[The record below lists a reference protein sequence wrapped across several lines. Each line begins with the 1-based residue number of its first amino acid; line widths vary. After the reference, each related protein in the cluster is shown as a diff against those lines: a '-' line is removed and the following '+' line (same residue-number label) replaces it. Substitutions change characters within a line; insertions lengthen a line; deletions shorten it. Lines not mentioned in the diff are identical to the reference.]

1 MRNSGIQAILAT
13 ALRRVRA
20 FAFEKEWL
28 NKWETLKAIL
38 LSLNSVLVAYSG
50 GVDSTLLLKVAR
62 DTLGEKATAATIKGE
77 VHPQWEVEEALR
89 VARDMGVE
97 PLVVELSVLDHSAFA
112 ANPPDRCYH
121 CKSLIFT
128 RLKEIAQEQGL
139 AWVVEGSNRDDLGDY
154 RPGRRALEELAV
166 RSPLL
171 EAGLTK
177 AEIRSLSRYLGLPTW
192 DRPSLAC
199 LASRFPYGTALTA
212 TVLEQVDRAEVFLGE
227 LGFGQRRVRH
237 HGDIARLEIEAED
250 WPILL
255 ENRQRIVARLRDLG
269 YTYVT
274 VDLSGYRTGSM
285 NEVLEGR
292 DER

>member
-1 MRNSGIQAILAT
+1 MDRDKTKQSMTIED
-13 ALRRVRA
+13 RV
-20 FAFEKEWL
+20 L
-28 NKWETLKAIL
+28 NKEALKEIL
-38 LSLNSVLVAYSG
+38 LSLGSVLVAYSG

-62 DTLGEKATAATIKGE
+62 DTLGEKALAVTVKGE
-77 VHPQWEVEEALR
+77 VHPQWEMEEALQ

-97 PLVVELSVLDHSAFA
+97 LLVVELPVLDHPAFA

-121 CKSLIFT
+121 CKRLIFT
-128 RLKEIAQEQGL
+128 RLVEIARERGL

-154 RPGRRALEELAV
+154 RPGRRALEELGV

-177 AEIRSLSRYLGLPTW
+177 AEIRSLSRHLGLPTW
-192 DRPSLAC
+192 DRPSRAC
-199 LASRFPYGTALTA
+199 LASRFPYGTALTTA
-212 TVLEQVDRAEVFLGE
+212 ALRQVDQAEAFLGE

-237 HGDIARLEIEAED
+237 HGDMARLEIEAED

-255 ENRQRIVARLRDLG
+255 ENRQPIVARLRELG

-274 VDLSGYRTGSM
+274 VDLAGYRTGSM
-285 NEVLEGR
+285 NEVLEGQG
-292 DER
+292 ER

>member
-1 MRNSGIQAILAT
+1 MLDKDKTKQGVTIEDG
-13 ALRRVRA
+13 VH
-20 FAFEKEWL
+20 
-28 NKWETLKAIL
+28 NKWDTLREIL
-38 LSLNSVLVAYSG
+38 ISLGSVLVAYSG
-50 GVDSTLLLKVAR
+50 GVDSTLLLRAAR
-62 DTLGEKATAATIKGE
+62 DTLGERVLAATIKGE
-77 VHPQWEVEEALR
+77 VHPQWEVEEALQ
-89 VARDMGVE
+89 VARGMGVE
-97 PLVVELSVLDHSAFA
+97 PLVVELSVLDHPAFA

-121 CKSLIFT
+121 CKRLIFT
-128 RLKEIAQEQGL
+128 RLVETARERGL

-154 RPGRRALEELAV
+154 RPGRRALEELDV

-212 TVLEQVDRAEVFLGE
+212 ATLKQVDQAEAFLGK

-255 ENRQRIVARLRDLG
+255 ENRQRIVACLHELG

-274 VDLSGYRTGSM
+274 VDLAGYRTGSM
-285 NEVLEGR
+285 NEVLEGQG
-292 DER
+292 ER

>member
-1 MRNSGIQAILAT
+1 MIIEDK
-13 ALRRVRA
+13 VRD
-20 FAFEKEWL
+20 
-28 NKWETLKAIL
+28 KWDTLKETL
-38 LSLNSVLVAYSG
+38 LSLGSVLVAYSG

-62 DTLGEKATAATIKGE
+62 DTLGEKASAVTVKGE
-77 VHPQWEVEEALR
+77 VHPQWEVEEALQ

-97 PLVVELSVLDHSAFA
+97 PPVVELSVLDHPAFA

-121 CKSLIFT
+121 CKRLIFT
-128 RLKEIAQEQGL
+128 RLKEIARGRGL
-139 AWVVEGSNRDDLGDY
+139 AWVVEGSNLDDLGDY
-154 RPGRRALEELAV
+154 RPGRRALEELGV

-177 AEIRSLSRYLGLPTW
+177 AEIRTLSRYLGLPTW

-212 TVLEQVDRAEVFLGE
+212 AALKQVDQAEAFLGE

-237 HGDIARLEIEAED
+237 HGDIARLEIEAGD

-255 ENRQRIVARLRDLG
+255 ENRRRIVARLRELG

-274 VDLSGYRTGSM
+274 VDLAGYRTGSM
-285 NEVLEGR
+285 NEVLEG
-292 DER
+292 

>member
-1 MRNSGIQAILAT
+1 MTIEEGVLS
-13 ALRRVRA
+13 
-20 FAFEKEWL
+20 
-28 NKWETLKAIL
+28 KWETLKGIL

-62 DTLGEKATAATIKGE
+62 DTLGEKGLAVTVKGE
-77 VHPQWEVEEALR
+77 VHPQREVEEALR
-89 VARDMGVE
+89 VARGIGVE
-97 PLVVELSVLDHSAFA
+97 PLVVELSVLDHPAFA

-128 RLKEIAQEQGL
+128 RLKEMAREQGL

-154 RPGRRALEELAV
+154 RPGRRALEELGV

-199 LASRFPYGTALTA
+199 LASRFPYGTALTTA
-212 TVLEQVDRAEVFLGE
+212 ALKQVEQAEAFLGE
-227 LGFGQRRVRH
+227 LEFGQRRVRH
-237 HGDIARLEIEAED
+237 HGNIARLEIEPED
-250 WPILL
+250 WPVLL
-255 ENRQRIVARLRDLG
+255 ENRQRIVARLRELG

-274 VDLSGYRTGSM
+274 ADLAGYRTGSM
-285 NEVLEGR
+285 NEVLEGQS
-292 DER
+292 ER

>member
-1 MRNSGIQAILAT
+1 MEEG
-13 ALRRVRA
+13 V
-20 FAFEKEWL
+20 L
-28 NKWETLKAIL
+28 NKWETLKGVL
-38 LSLNSVLVAYSG
+38 RSLSSVLVAYSG

-62 DTLGEKATAATIKGE
+62 DTLGEKALAVTVKGE
-77 VHPQWEVEEALR
+77 VHSQWEVEEALQ
-89 VARDMGVE
+89 VARGMGVE
-97 PLVVELSVLDHSAFA
+97 PLVVELSVLDHPAFA

-128 RLKEIAQEQGL
+128 RFKEIAREQGL

-154 RPGRRALEELAV
+154 RPGRRALEELGV

-199 LASRFPYGTALTA
+199 LASRFPYGTALTTA
-212 TVLEQVDRAEVFLGE
+212 ALKQVEQAETFLGE

-237 HGDIARLEIEAED
+237 HGDIARLEIEAKD

-255 ENRQRIVARLRDLG
+255 ENRQRIVARLRELG

-274 VDLSGYRTGSM
+274 VDLAGYRTGSM
-285 NEVLEGR
+285 NEVLEGK
-292 DER
+292 

>member
-1 MRNSGIQAILAT
+1 MLDGDNKIKQGVIIEEE
-13 ALRRVRA
+13 V
-20 FAFEKEWL
+20 L
-28 NKWETLKAIL
+28 NKWGTLKGIL
-38 LSLNSVLVAYSG
+38 LSLSSVLVAYSG
-50 GVDSTLLLKVAR
+50 GVDSTLLLRAGR
-62 DTLGEKATAATIKGE
+62 DTLGEKALAVTVKGE
-77 VHPQWEVEEALR
+77 VHPQWEVEEALQ
-89 VARDMGVE
+89 VARGMGVE
-97 PLVVELSVLDHSAFA
+97 PLVVELSVLDHPAFA

-121 CKSLIFT
+121 CKSLIFD
-128 RLKEIAQEQGL
+128 RLKEIAQERGL

-154 RPGRRALEELAV
+154 RPGRRALEELDV

-192 DRPSLAC
+192 DKPSLAC
-199 LASRFPYGTALTA
+199 LASRFPYGTALT
-212 TVLEQVDRAEVFLGE
+212 TVALEQVGQAETFLGK

-237 HGDIARLEIEAED
+237 HGDIVRLEIEAED

-255 ENRQRIVARLRDLG
+255 ENRQRIVARLRELD

-285 NEVLEGR
+285 NEVLEGQ
-292 DER
+292 DEH

>member
-1 MRNSGIQAILAT
+1 MTIEDEVLS
-13 ALRRVRA
+13 
-20 FAFEKEWL
+20 
-28 NKWETLKAIL
+28 KWDTLKGIL
-38 LSLNSVLVAYSG
+38 RSLNSVLVAYSG
-50 GVDSTLLLKVAR
+50 GVDSTLLLKGGR
-62 DTLGEKATAATIKGE
+62 DTLGEKVLAVTVKGE
-77 VHPQWEVEEALR
+77 VHPQWEVEEALQ

-97 PLVVELSVLDHSAFA
+97 PLVVELSVLDHLAFA
-112 ANPPDRCYH
+112 TNPPDRCYH

-128 RLKEIAQEQGL
+128 RLKEIAAEQGL
-139 AWVVEGSNRDDLGDY
+139 AWVVEGSNLDDLGDY
-154 RPGRRALEELAV
+154 RPGRRALEELGV

-199 LASRFPYGTALTA
+199 LASRFPYGTDLTA
-212 TVLEQVDRAEVFLGE
+212 AALKQVDQAEAFLGE

-255 ENRQRIVARLRDLG
+255 ENRQRIMARLRELG

-274 VDLSGYRTGSM
+274 VDLAGYRTGSM
-285 NEVLEGR
+285 NEVLEGQV
-292 DER
+292 ER

>member
-1 MRNSGIQAILAT
+1 VTIEE
-13 ALRRVRA
+13 RV
-20 FAFEKEWL
+20 L
-28 NKWETLKAIL
+28 NKWDTLKEIL
-38 LSLNSVLVAYSG
+38 ISLDSVLVAYSG
-50 GVDSTLLLKVAR
+50 GVDSTLLLKVAC
-62 DTLGEKATAATIKGE
+62 DTLGAKASAAMVKGE
-77 VHPQWEVEEALR
+77 VHPEWEVERALQ
-89 VARDMGVE
+89 VARGMGVE
-97 PLVVELSVLDHSAFA
+97 PLVVELSVLDHPTFA

-121 CKSLIFT
+121 CKRLIFT
-128 RLKEIAQEQGL
+128 RLKEIARERGL

-154 RPGRRALEELAV
+154 RPGRRALEELGV

-177 AEIRSLSRYLGLPTW
+177 AEIRSLSRYLGLSTW

-212 TVLEQVDRAEVFLGE
+212 ATLKQVDQAEAFLGE

-237 HGDIARLEIEAED
+237 HGGMARLEIEAED

-255 ENRQRIVARLRDLG
+255 ENRQRIVARLRELG

-274 VDLSGYRTGSM
+274 VDLAGYRTGSM
-285 NEVLEGR
+285 NEVLEGQGGR
-292 DER
+292 

>member
-1 MRNSGIQAILAT
+1 VTIEEE
-13 ALRRVRA
+13 V
-20 FAFEKEWL
+20 L
-28 NKWETLKAIL
+28 NKWETLKGIL

-50 GVDSTLLLKVAR
+50 GVDSTLLLKAAR
-62 DTLGEKATAATIKGE
+62 DTLGEKAWAVTVKSE
-77 VHPQWEVEEALR
+77 VHPQWEVEEALQ
-89 VARDMGVE
+89 VARDIGVE
-97 PLVVELSVLDHSAFA
+97 SLVIELPVLDHPAFV

-128 RLKEIAQEQGL
+128 RLKEIAREQGL

-154 RPGRRALEELAV
+154 RPGRHALEELGV

-199 LASRFPYGTALTA
+199 LASRFPYGTALDA
-212 TVLEQVDRAEVFLGE
+212 AALKQVEQAEAFLGE

-237 HGDIARLEIEAED
+237 HGDVARLEIEAED
-250 WPILL
+250 WPTLL
-255 ENRQRIVARLRDLG
+255 ENRQRIVARLHELG
-269 YTYVT
+269 YTYVA
-274 VDLSGYRTGSM
+274 VDLAGYRTGSM
-285 NEVLEGR
+285 NEALEGQG
-292 DER
+292 ER

>member
-1 MRNSGIQAILAT
+1 MLDRDKTKQGVTIEE
-13 ALRRVRA
+13 RV
-20 FAFEKEWL
+20 L
-28 NKWETLKAIL
+28 NKWEALKEIL
-38 LSLNSVLVAYSG
+38 VSLDSVLVAYSG

-62 DTLGEKATAATIKGE
+62 DTLGERVLAATIKGE
-77 VHPQWEVEEALR
+77 VHPQWEVEEALQ
-89 VARDMGVE
+89 VARGMGVE
-97 PLVVELSVLDHSAFA
+97 PLVVELSVLDHPTFA

-121 CKSLIFT
+121 CKRLIFT
-128 RLKEIAQEQGL
+128 RLMEIAQERGL

-154 RPGRRALEELAV
+154 RPGRRALEELDV

-212 TVLEQVDRAEVFLGE
+212 ATLKQVDRAEAFLGE

-255 ENRQRIVARLRDLG
+255 ENRQRIVAGLHELG
-269 YTYVT
+269 YAYVT
-274 VDLSGYRTGSM
+274 VDLAGYRTGSM
-285 NEVLEGR
+285 NEVLEGQG
-292 DER
+292 ER

>member
-1 MRNSGIQAILAT
+1 MSNSDRTKQGAEIEE
-13 ALRRVRA
+13 RV
-20 FAFEKEWL
+20 L
-28 NKWETLKAIL
+28 DKWEALKKIL
-38 LSLNSVLVAYSG
+38 RSLNSVLVAYSG

-62 DTLGEKATAATIKGE
+62 DTLGGKALAITAKGE
-77 VHPQWEVEEALR
+77 VHPQWEVEGALQ
-89 VARDMGVE
+89 VARGMGVE
-97 PLVVELSVLDHSAFA
+97 PLVVELSMLDHPAFA
-112 ANPPDRCYH
+112 PNLPDRCYH

-128 RLKEIAQEQGL
+128 RLKEIAQGQGL

-154 RPGRRALEELAV
+154 RPGRRALEELGI

-192 DRPSLAC
+192 DRPSWAC
-199 LASRFPYGTALTA
+199 LASRFPYGTALTVA
-212 TVLEQVDRAEVFLGE
+212 ALKQVDQAEAFLEE

-255 ENRQRIVARLRDLG
+255 ENRQRIVARLRELG

-274 VDLSGYRTGSM
+274 VDLAGYRTGSM
-285 NEVLEGR
+285 NEVLTRPSRGLEIPV
-292 DER
+292 

>member
-1 MRNSGIQAILAT
+1 M
-13 ALRRVRA
+13 
-20 FAFEKEWL
+20 
-28 NKWETLKAIL
+28 
-38 LSLNSVLVAYSG
+38 
-50 GVDSTLLLKVAR
+50 
-62 DTLGEKATAATIKGE
+62 
-77 VHPQWEVEEALR
+77 EEALQ
-89 VARDMGVE
+89 VARGMGVE
-97 PLVVELSVLDHSAFA
+97 PLVVELSVLDHPAFA

-128 RLKEIAQEQGL
+128 RLKDIAREQGL

-154 RPGRRALEELAV
+154 RPGRRALEELGV

-177 AEIRSLSRYLGLPTW
+177 VEIRSLSRYLGLPTW

-212 TVLEQVDRAEVFLGE
+212 AALKKVDQAETFLGE

-237 HGDIARLEIEAED
+237 HGDIARLEIEAQD

-255 ENRQRIVARLRDLG
+255 ENRQRIVARLRELG

-274 VDLSGYRTGSM
+274 VDLAGYRTGSM
-285 NEVLEGR
+285 NEVLEVQG
-292 DER
+292 ER

>member
-1 MRNSGIQAILAT
+1 MLDRSKTQQTVTIEE
-13 ALRRVRA
+13 V
-20 FAFEKEWL
+20 L
-28 NKWETLKAIL
+28 NKRETLKGIL
-38 LSLNSVLVAYSG
+38 FSLSSVLVAYSG

-62 DTLGEKATAATIKGE
+62 DTLGEKARAVTVKGE
-77 VHPQWEVEEALR
+77 VHPEWEVEEALH
-89 VARDMGVE
+89 VARGMGVE
-97 PLVVELSVLDHSAFA
+97 PLVVELSVLDHPTFA
-112 ANPPDRCYH
+112 TNPPDRCYH

-154 RPGRRALEELAV
+154 RPGRRALEELEV

-199 LASRFPYGTALTA
+199 LASRFPYGTALTTA
-212 TVLEQVDRAEVFLGE
+212 TLRQVDQAEAFLGE

-255 ENRQRIVARLRDLG
+255 ENRQRIVARLGELG

-274 VDLSGYRTGSM
+274 VDLGGYRTGSL
-285 NEVLEGR
+285 NEVLEGQG
-292 DER
+292 ER